1 MIKVV
6 SAHQPAFLPWLGY
19 LEKIALSDVF
29 IIMDIAKFRKRS
41 FMHRNKIEINNNPHI
56 VGIHTEKNADFKNCD
71 EIIINKNYKD
81 DLVKLAEKI
90 NNNYKNE
97 KFYTDLNDF
106 CNNTLKHELSDKN
119 LIELCLIQVEFLCKR
134 LNISTKI
141 IKESSIIKKDELKN
155 LNASKRLL
163 SHAKILKADVYIT
176 GVNSKDYL
184 NRELFENEKIYN
196 YIQTFDYNFFLNL
209 QNSKEPLSIVHQ
221 IAKIGFDKIKDE
233 LAKNIKNKRIK
244 IINHLK

>member
-1 MIKVV
+1 MTKVV

-90 NNNYKNE
+90 KNN
-97 KFYTDLNDF
+97 
-106 CNNTLKHELSDKN
+106 
-119 LIELCLIQVEFLCKR
+119 
-134 LNISTKI
+134 
-141 IKESSIIKKDELKN
+141 
-155 LNASKRLL
+155 
-163 SHAKILKADVYIT
+163 
-176 GVNSKDYL
+176 
-184 NRELFENEKIYN
+184 
-196 YIQTFDYNFFLNL
+196 
-209 QNSKEPLSIVHQ
+209 
-221 IAKIGFDKIKDE
+221 
-233 LAKNIKNKRIK
+233 
-244 IINHLK
+244 